1 MRYVSDFIG
10 AVKAR
15 RAEIS
20 ESIGAGNCVNF
31 ESYQRLVGQLQG
43 LEEALVILNNLLKEE
58 EASTPVPS
66 PLVGEFWCN
75 CAAQRKL

>member
-15 RAEIS
+15 RAEIT
-20 ESIGAGNCVNF
+20 ESLAAGNCVNF

-43 LEEALVILNNLLKEE
+43 LDEALEILNNLLKEPDE
-58 EASTPVPS
+58 DE
-66 PLVGEFWCN
+66 
-75 CAAQRKL
+75 